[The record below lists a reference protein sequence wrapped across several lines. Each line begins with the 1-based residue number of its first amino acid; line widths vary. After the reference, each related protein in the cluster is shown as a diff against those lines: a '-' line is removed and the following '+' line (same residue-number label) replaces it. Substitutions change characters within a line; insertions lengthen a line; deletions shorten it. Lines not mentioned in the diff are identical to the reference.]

1 MDSTDQVQRFM
12 NECALF
18 LTVIKFRG
26 PLSEK
31 QREVVKFK
39 LYELIYEIESMD
51 PTATSGLD
59 QAIRSSELPS

>member
-26 PLSEK
+26 PLTEN
-31 QREVVKFK
+31 QREIVKFK
-39 LYELIYEIESMD
+39 LYELTFEVESQDAASPLM
-51 PTATSGLD
+51 D
-59 QAIRSSELPS
+59 QASRENELPQ